1 VKKLMSKSKVK
12 TSSKLLNILL
22 IIIGLLFIIRVVLDF
37 LSLLGI
43 IPEFLG
49 DITAILESSESLTI
63 FGSQS
68 LISIALGFWSIVA
81 GVGMFK
87 EEEWAMGQ
95 ALVILSIMVISG
107 ISPIFGWITDPASF
121 DIYSI
126 SMYITLSTFIIGLIG
141 FIWLLATRKR
151 YD

>member
-1 VKKLMSKSKVK
+1 MSKSKVK
-12 TSSKLLNILL
+12 TSSKLLNLLL

-37 LSLLGI
+37 LSLFGV

-49 DITAILESSESLTI
+49 DISAIIGSSEAITI

-68 LISIALGFWSIVA
+68 LISLAMGFWAIVA
-81 GVGMFK
+81 GIGLFK
-87 EEEWAMGQ
+87 DEEWAMGQ

-107 ISPIFGWITDPASF
+107 ISPIFGWITNPTSF

-126 SMYITLSTFIIGLIG
+126 SMYITLSTFIIGLVG
-141 FIWLLATRKR
+141 FIWLLVTRKR